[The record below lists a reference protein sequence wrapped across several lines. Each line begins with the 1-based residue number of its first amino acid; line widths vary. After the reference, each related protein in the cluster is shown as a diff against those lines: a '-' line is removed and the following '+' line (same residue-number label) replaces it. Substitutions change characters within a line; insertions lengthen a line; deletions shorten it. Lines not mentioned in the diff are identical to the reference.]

1 MIEDTEDLNVLNIQ
15 EIEEKEE
22 TEDLNTY
29 LLNNTEEIEIEEIK
43 KIELNT
49 SDFKVLCC
57 TIFSIVFTGILITL
71 IFYLENI

>member
-29 LLNNTEEIEIEEIK
+29 LLNNTEEIEIEEK
-43 KIELNT
+43 KRE
-49 SDFKVLCC
+49 
-57 TIFSIVFTGILITL
+57 
-71 IFYLENI
+71 